1 MPTDAEV
8 TTSTEAVGVFKDAA
22 SLEAAI
28 DELLSSGFD
37 RAELSLLAGE
47 DVVQQKLGHRYDK
60 VTELEDD
67 PSAPRVAY
75 VPNESIGGLEGG
87 LIGGLMYVG
96 AVAAVGAVVASGG
109 ALATVIAAAG
119 VAGGAGGA
127 IGVALAKL
135 LEKHHADHLQTQIDH
150 GGLLLWVRTRDATH
164 EDRAQEILRRHSAAD
179 VHVHK
184 LAPAAA

>member
-1 MPTDAEV
+1 MPTDADV
-8 TTSTEAVGVFKDAA
+8 TTKTEAVGVFKDAT

-47 DVVQQKLGHRYDK
+47 DVVQQKLGHMYDK
-60 VTELEDD
+60 VKELEDD
-67 PSAPRVAY
+67 PSVPRVAY
-75 VPNESIGGLEGG
+75 VPTESIGGFEGG

-96 AVAAVGAVVASGG
+96 AVAAVGAVVATGG

-135 LEKHHADHLQTQIDH
+135 IEKHHADHLQTQIDH

-164 EDRAQEILRRHSAAD
+164 ENQAQEILRRHSAAD

-184 LAPAAA
+184 LAHAS